1 MAYNQQ
7 IYIFV
12 LLLAAIACLEIAFSE
27 GRQLNAFKKQ
37 KQNFPQSKGNHEF
50 SLSSTSDEAYN
61 YVNDFRPTNPGNSP
75 GIGHRFE
82 AENDVA
88 QPKTPPFASGK
99 NTDDFR
105 PTKPGHSPGVGHS
118 FAGPKA

>member
-7 IYIFV
+7 IYIFA
-12 LLLAAIACLEIAFSE
+12 LLLAAIACLEISFSE

-37 KQNFPQSKGNHEF
+37 EQIFPQNKGNNEF
-50 SLSSTSDEAYN
+50 GLSSTSDEVDN

-88 QPKTPPFASGK
+88 QPKTLSFASGK

-118 FAGPKA
+118 LAGPNA

>member
-12 LLLAAIACLEIAFSE
+12 LLLAAIGCLEIAFSE
-27 GRQLNAFKKQ
+27 GRQLNTFKKQ
-37 KQNFPQSKGNHEF
+37 KQIFLQNKGDYEF

-61 YVNDFRPTNPGNSP
+61 YVNDFRPTNPGHSP

-82 AENDVA
+82 AENYVA
-88 QPKTPPFASGK
+88 QPKTWPSGK

-105 PTKPGHSPGVGHS
+105 PTKPGPSPGVGHS
-118 FAGPKA
+118 FAGPKS